1 MAYFL
6 FILVNAALF
15 IRPAEIVPELLGW
28 EIYFYLILACS
39 AAAAPDV
46 LKYLTEDSLDKKPI
60 TLTVFAMLPAIVLP
74 AMLTGDLAEAWR
86 TVFHFVK
93 IIVYY
98 LLFVSLV
105 NTALRLR
112 ILLTCIL
119 AFSGIITSLAVLRYH
134 DIIHLAT
141 IQTLA
146 DTTQGMYGTT
156 VTIQRLQGTGI
167 FHDPNEL
174 CVLLSAMVPLALYF
188 LLTSDHLYL
197 RGVCAALLP
206 LFAYAVFLTG
216 SRGGFLAFAGG
227 LGAFVWIR
235 YGWQKA
241 MLIGAVGLPALLIL
255 FAGRQTEISTS
266 TGTAQ
271 TRVELWREWLTTW
284 RENMLF
290 GKGMNLPKEEAPDP
304 LKYKTDLDRQHVAHN
319 SYLQAFADLG
329 LFGGCLFIGAFVT
342 AFWSLYRFA
351 DPDPLWLDDEL
362 REMHPHLLA
371 GLTAYGIG
379 MLSLSICYIVPTY
392 MMLGLAVGYAD
403 AAKRSTV
410 TPPTPLQFD
419 LPLIARFLAAG
430 VIALCSIYVFVRFV
444 A

>member
-6 FILVNAALF
+6 FVLVNAALF
-15 IRPAEIVPELLGW
+15 IRPAEIVPALLGW

-46 LKYLTEDSLDKKPI
+46 LKHLTEESLDKKPI
-60 TLTVFAMLPAIVLP
+60 TLCVFALLPAILLP
-74 AMLTGDLAEAWR
+74 ATLAGDLAEGWR
-86 TVFHFVK
+86 TGFHFAK

-105 NTALRLR
+105 NTTLRLR
-112 ILLTCIL
+112 ILLICIL
-119 AFSGIITSLAVLRYH
+119 AFSGVITSLAVLRYH
-134 DIIHLAT
+134 DIIQLAT

-156 VTIQRLQGTGI
+156 ITVQRLQGTGI
-167 FHDPNEL
+167 FQDPNEL

-188 LLTSDHLYL
+188 LLTSENLYL
-197 RGVCAALLP
+197 RGVCATLLP

-227 LGAFVWIR
+227 LGAFVWLR
-235 YGWQKA
+235 YGWRQA
-241 MLIGAVGLPALLIL
+241 MLIGAVGLPALLFL

-290 GKGMNLPKEEAPDP
+290 GKGMNLPKDEVPDP
-304 LKYKTDLDRQHVAHN
+304 LKYKTDEERQHAAHN
-319 SYLQAFADLG
+319 SYLQGFADLG
-329 LFGGCLFIGAFVT
+329 LFGGCLWIGAFVT

-362 REMHPHLLA
+362 KGMHAYLLA
-371 GLTAYGIG
+371 GLAAYGIG
-379 MLSLSICYIVPTY
+379 MLSLSICFIVPTY
-392 MMLGLAVGYAD
+392 MMLGLAVAYVG
-403 AAKRSTV
+403 AAQRSAV
-410 TPPTPLQFD
+410 LPPTPLHFD
-419 LPLIARFLAAG
+419 MPLVARFLVAG
-430 VIALCSIYVFVRFV
+430 AVALTSIYVFVRFV